1 MTEYDYSPAAY
12 EKYLRTQ
19 TRVSNWVSQT
29 KAHERQY
36 SNPFV
41 ASVMGSPAAFSAQ
54 SLPPHKPEPKRSKS
68 SGSASTAPGPVTK
81 VRASRDSS
89 SGPQRSKTLDSKQT
103 RSSHPNTERPSR
115 SRSFSASKEDVYVKP
130 RSRSHHS
137 HSRSQPQAV
146 YTTQAQY
153 YHPPL
158 PAPVRSYTA
167 PHQQFVSGTG
177 QPIYLPQGQPGQ
189 TFVIIPPGA
198 DRRVEYQYV
207 NTQMKGGAT
216 GSYPNSPPRTPGAP
230 PRGHTSPKEPF
241 LKRLWGGLTRSGG
254 SHSRSGDSRGRSR
267 RSTF

>member
-36 SNPFV
+36 ANPFV
-41 ASVMGSPAAFSAQ
+41 ASVIGSPAAFSAH
-54 SLPPHKPEPKRSKS
+54 LPPEPKRSKS
-68 SGSASTAPGPVTK
+68 SGSTSTAPTPRH
-81 VRASRDSS
+81 VRPSREGG
-89 SGPQRSKTLDSKQT
+89 GPQRSKTLDSKQT
-103 RSSHPNTERPSR
+103 RSSHPTTERPSR
-115 SRSFSASKEDVYVKP
+115 SRSFSASKEDVYIKP

-153 YHPPL
+153 HYPHPPV

-167 PHQQFVSGTG
+167 PHQQFVSGNG
-177 QPIYLPQGQPGQ
+177 QPIYLPQAHPGQ

-207 NTQMKGGAT
+207 SAGTGAHPT
-216 GSYPNSPPRTPGAP
+216 SPPRTPGGQ
-230 PRGHTSPKEPF
+230 PRHAGAKEPF

-254 SHSRSGDSRGRSR
+254 HSRSGSGDSRRSR
-267 RSTF
+267 RNED